1 MKPWTGGKYRR
12 AFKSSNEMQK
22 KATFEYPIGALHSD
36 IGMNGGS
43 SYIRVFWGKDEADLY
58 NHFNEIKENLD
69 EVAAEMI
76 GELNAVRRKFEKIPF
91 WYQKDLSYTPE

>member
-1 MKPWTGGKYRR
+1 
-12 AFKSSNEMQK
+12 MQK
-22 KATFEYPIGALHSD
+22 KANFEYPIGALHSD

-43 SYIRVFWGKDEADLY
+43 SYIIVFWGKDEADLY

-76 GELNAVRRKFEKIPF
+76 GELNAVRRKFKKIPF